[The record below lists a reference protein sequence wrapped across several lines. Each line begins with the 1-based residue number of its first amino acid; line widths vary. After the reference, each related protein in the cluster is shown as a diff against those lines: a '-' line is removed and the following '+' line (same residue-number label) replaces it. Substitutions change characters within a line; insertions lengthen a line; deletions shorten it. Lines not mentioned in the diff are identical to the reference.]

1 MARTTFRY
9 SLLVCI
15 FAATYAASAPE
26 GTASPAATS
35 FIKSSCS
42 TTTYP
47 TLCVESLAAYAGSI
61 QQSHRQLAQ
70 IALSV
75 SVDRAKDARTFV
87 SLCHKLRGL
96 RHRDLEAVKDCFEEV
111 SDAVDRLGRAVQE
124 LKQVGGSKGEE
135 FVWHMSNVQT
145 WVSAAL
151 TDDSTCMDE
160 FSEKGMSGKLKESI
174 RGKVLNVGQVTS
186 NALALVNQYAS
197 KQQRPSTHG

>member
-1 MARTTFRY
+1 M
-9 SLLVCI
+9 
-15 FAATYAASAPE
+15 
-26 GTASPAATS
+26 
-35 FIKSSCS
+35 
-42 TTTYP
+42 
-47 TLCVESLAAYAGSI
+47 
-61 QQSHRQLAQ
+61 
-70 IALSV
+70 
-75 SVDRAKDARTFV
+75 
-87 SLCHKLRGL
+87 
-96 RHRDLEAVKDCFEEV
+96 
-111 SDAVDRLGRAVQE
+111 DRLGRAVQE
-124 LKQVGGSKGEE
+124 LKQVGVSKGEE

>member
-1 MARTTFRY
+1 M
-9 SLLVCI
+9 
-15 FAATYAASAPE
+15 
-26 GTASPAATS
+26 
-35 FIKSSCS
+35 
-42 TTTYP
+42 
-47 TLCVESLAAYAGSI
+47 
-61 QQSHRQLAQ
+61 
-70 IALSV
+70 
-75 SVDRAKDARTFV
+75 
-87 SLCHKLRGL
+87 
-96 RHRDLEAVKDCFEEV
+96 
-111 SDAVDRLGRAVQE
+111 DRLGRAVQE